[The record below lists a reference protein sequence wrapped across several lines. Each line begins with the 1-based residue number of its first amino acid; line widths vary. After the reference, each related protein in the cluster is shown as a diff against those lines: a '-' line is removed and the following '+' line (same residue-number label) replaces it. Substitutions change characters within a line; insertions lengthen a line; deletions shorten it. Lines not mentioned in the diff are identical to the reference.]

1 MIRWTHRGAASAPP
15 RPAGRQE
22 GRALPAARTSARRI
36 LAPLLFLPASLLPG
50 LLLTPGGVTGQDV
63 EERFPG
69 VSLGITYEGRRAST
83 LAIQPFVGRL
93 GGEALAGRVEAI
105 VARDLRYSNRFT
117 VLDSLPSAFARDE
130 VDYSLWD
137 ELGADFLVTGQVEG
151 AGSGAVL
158 MLELHDVVYREVRER
173 GRFPMPN
180 PDSPEF
186 RMAAHV
192 GSDALVYWATGEPGI
207 AASRIA
213 FSRRMEDGTQDLWVV
228 DSDGEN
234 MRRMTNH
241 RDLALSPA
249 WAPDGRR
256 VAYTSYRSGLPRV
269 YELNLDTGQEK
280 EVPAPR
286 AGDYLTPA
294 YAPDGQTLVFA
305 VNGGGRSGLFSYNLA
320 RECCFTAV
328 TEGRHEDISPSFSP
342 DGRRLVFNSNRLGTG
357 APQIYVMAANGGRAE
372 ILSPYVYGRP
382 GYYTS
387 PEWSPV
393 GDRVAYH
400 GRIENRGR
408 HQILISELGRSN
420 RIVQLTFEGNNE
432 DPSWA
437 PDGRHL
443 VYVGERSWGYGLFI
457 VDAVTG
463 NTRTL
468 VSGIR
473 PNLPAWSPSLAPSVA
488 EQDR

>member
-1 MIRWTHRGAASAPP
+1 MIRRMSQGLQPILPSSREFRAPEMNAPDLPSRLPGGILVLAA
-15 RPAGRQE
+15 
-22 GRALPAARTSARRI
+22 LV
-36 LAPLLFLPASLLPG
+36 LPG
-50 LLLTPGGVTGQDV
+50 LLGAPGALAAQEV

-83 LAIQPFVGRL
+83 LAIQPFAGHL
-93 GGEALAGRVEAI
+93 GGEAVASRAEAI

-117 VLDSLPSAFARDE
+117 VLDSLPSSFARDE
-130 VDYSLWD
+130 VDYALWD
-137 ELGADFLVTGQVEG
+137 QLGADFLVTGRVEG
-151 AGSGAVL
+151 AGSAAVL
-158 MLELHDVVYREVRER
+158 TLELHDVVYREVRER
-173 GRFPMPN
+173 GRFTLPN

-192 GSDALVYWATGEPGI
+192 GSDAVVYWATGEPGF
-207 AASRIA
+207 AATRIA
-213 FSRRMEDGTQDLWVV
+213 FSRRMEDGTQDLWAV

-234 MRRMTNH
+234 LRRLTTH
-241 RDLALSPA
+241 RDLSLSPA
-249 WAPDGRR
+249 WAPEGRR

-269 YELNLDTGQEK
+269 YQLDLDTGQERQI
-280 EVPAPR
+280 PSPR
-286 AGDYLTPA
+286 SGDYLTPT
-294 YAPDGQTLVFA
+294 YSPDGQTLVFA
-305 VNGGGRSGLFSYNLA
+305 VNGGGRSGLFSYNLG
-320 RECCFTAV
+320 RDCCFAAL

-342 DGRRLVFNSNRLGTG
+342 DGRRIVFNSNRLGTG
-357 APQIYVMAANGGRAE
+357 APQIYVMPAAGGRAE

-393 GDRVAYH
+393 GDRVVYH

-443 VYVGERSWGYGLFI
+443 VYVAERSWGYGLFI

-473 PNLPAWSPSLAPSVA
+473 PNLPAWSPSLSPRMAD
-488 EQDR
+488 E

>member
-22 GRALPAARTSARRI
+22 GHALPAARTSARRI

-280 EVPAPR
+280 EVRPA
-286 AGDYLTPA
+286 
-294 YAPDGQTLVFA
+294 
-305 VNGGGRSGLFSYNLA
+305 GR
-320 RECCFTAV
+320 
-328 TEGRHEDISPSFSP
+328 
-342 DGRRLVFNSNRLGTG
+342 
-357 APQIYVMAANGGRAE
+357 
-372 ILSPYVYGRP
+372 
-382 GYYTS
+382 
-387 PEWSPV
+387 
-393 GDRVAYH
+393 
-400 GRIENRGR
+400 
-408 HQILISELGRSN
+408 
-420 RIVQLTFEGNNE
+420 
-432 DPSWA
+432 
-437 PDGRHL
+437 
-443 VYVGERSWGYGLFI
+443 
-457 VDAVTG
+457 
-463 NTRTL
+463 
-468 VSGIR
+468 
-473 PNLPAWSPSLAPSVA
+473 
-488 EQDR
+488 